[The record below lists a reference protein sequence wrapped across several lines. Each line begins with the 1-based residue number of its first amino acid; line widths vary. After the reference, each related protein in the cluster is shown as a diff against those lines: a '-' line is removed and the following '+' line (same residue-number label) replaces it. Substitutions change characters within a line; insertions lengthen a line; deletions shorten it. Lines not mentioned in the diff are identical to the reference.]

1 MKLNL
6 KKKIKRGCRETN
18 VLNAFLQNVRRRSL
32 QPIRFNTEGFNMAYF
47 FPLTTEGQNF
57 GHGWSFEKLCII
69 GGESYTNEMILATPY
84 GLNNQNKFHFS
95 LLKTVSQEG

>member
-1 MKLNL
+1 
-6 KKKIKRGCRETN
+6 
-18 VLNAFLQNVRRRSL
+18 
-32 QPIRFNTEGFNMAYF
+32 MAYF

-95 LLKTVSQEG
+95 LLKTVSQEGWTPKPETDQTRFSSYVSNTLSSSRWWEYRKSSSKG